1 MGNRSTRHAP
11 HGVWRCAGDDDWI
24 SIVVRTDDEWRALC
38 GMVPGLA
45 DLAALDL
52 GQRLAARCTI
62 DAALTAWAARLSASA
77 AADVLLAAGIPAAAL
92 ARYGALV
99 TSPHLA
105 HRQFWQRH
113 GAGVLPGLPWRASF
127 GRATG
132 PAPDLGAD
140 TDRILAD
147 VLGLSPE
154 RVAELRTSG
163 ALG

>member
-1 MGNRSTRHAP
+1 
-11 HGVWRCAGDDDWI
+11 
-24 SIVVRTDDEWRALC
+24 
-38 GMVPGLA
+38 
-45 DLAALDL
+45 
-52 GQRLAARCTI
+52 
-62 DAALTAWAARLSASA
+62 
-77 AADVLLAAGIPAAAL
+77 
-92 ARYGALV
+92 
-99 TSPHLA
+99 
-105 HRQFWQRH
+105 
-113 GAGVLPGLPWRASF
+113 VLPGLPWRASF